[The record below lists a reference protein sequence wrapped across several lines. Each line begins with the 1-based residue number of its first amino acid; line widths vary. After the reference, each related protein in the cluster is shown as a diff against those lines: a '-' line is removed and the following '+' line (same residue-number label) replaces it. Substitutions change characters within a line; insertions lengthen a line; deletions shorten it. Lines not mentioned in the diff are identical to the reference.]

1 MRGSHCFLKDNAI
14 LLLQTESK
22 RNIHM
27 NEVLRQEKKFLIS
40 LNKYY
45 ELSNRVKEIVKEDP
59 NNRGEGYTIRSL
71 YFDSIDNRDYQE
83 KEDGVE
89 LRRKIRLRN
98 YGPDS
103 PFAKLEMKQKQGAM
117 QKKRSLKVSRQD
129 AQALIHRD
137 YSVLLKYE
145 DPFAAE
151 CFWMMNQFC
160 YLPKTV
166 IEYKRKAFIA
176 EENSTRIT
184 FDHHIVGTENS
195 MDIFS
200 EELLQN
206 PLMNPYL
213 VILEIKFNGFLLEYI
228 KDILMDAGTGELA
241 VSKYCLGRA
250 VSMHY
255 HF

>member
-1 MRGSHCFLKDNAI
+1 
-14 LLLQTESK
+14 
-22 RNIHM
+22 M

-40 LNKYY
+40 IDQYY
-45 ELSNRVKEIVKEDP
+45 ELSHRVGQVIKEDA
-59 NNRGEGYTIRSL
+59 NNHGEGYVIRSL

-98 YGPDS
+98 YGANS
-103 PFAKLEMKQKQGAM
+103 AFAKLEMKQKQGAM
-117 QKKRSLKVSRQD
+117 QKKRSLTMERRD
-129 AQALIHRD
+129 AQALINRD
-137 YSVLLKYE
+137 YSVLLKYNE
-145 DPFAAE
+145 PFAAE

-160 YLPKTV
+160 YIPRAV

-176 EENSTRIT
+176 KENSTRIT
-184 FDHHIVGTENS
+184 FDHHIIGTESN

-200 EELLQN
+200 DSLLQN
-206 PLMNPYL
+206 PLMNEYL
-213 VILEIKFNGFLLEYI
+213 VVLEVKFNGFLLGYI
-228 KDILMDAGTGELA
+228 KDILENAGTGETA